1 MFYLPQL
8 TTSDCGIACLKMI
21 LADLNK
27 DRQYL
32 FMPCD
37 ENHGQYSFK
46 QLCNIA
52 ERNGL
57 TLCGFKVKDKEE
69 LKKCNLPV
77 IVRMTNDENSH
88 HAVIVT
94 KITSRVVHLVDP
106 HLGKTKMK
114 LFDFYER
121 WDATGLFI
129 SHFEKTIY
137 PYDSVEP
144 LESKHK
150 AMCFAMQIVSGILFA
165 LGVYFISPQIPY
177 YYAVIFLGLGIVT
190 ELILRGYIFKL
201 MSYVDEYLLNRFH
214 DVASK
219 DYYQYY
225 IRCQEFKKTYLTT
238 KLNVVYSLL
247 VSVFII
253 VISVLNSPN
262 NFPIAIAPVVLAGL
276 ECLIVQPKEEVVAQK
291 LADQEEE
298 LRQNKNKED
307 VIMKVKLLQK
317 KTYDYSK
324 YKLVYKFIAILLF
337 TMTSILSMS
346 LTNSFTLLNLVFSL
360 TIQMFL
366 YQNLMPVF
374 SSEKNILEVYK
385 AKSKVNNMFYKSL
398 HHKDEND

>member
-1 MFYLPQL
+1 
-8 TTSDCGIACLKMI
+8 
-21 LADLNK
+21 
-27 DRQYL
+27 
-32 FMPCD
+32 
-37 ENHGQYSFK
+37 
-46 QLCNIA
+46 
-52 ERNGL
+52 
-57 TLCGFKVKDKEE
+57 
-69 LKKCNLPV
+69 
-77 IVRMTNDENSH
+77 
-88 HAVIVT
+88 
-94 KITSRVVHLVDP
+94 
-106 HLGKTKMK
+106 
-114 LFDFYER
+114 
-121 WDATGLFI
+121 
-129 SHFEKTIY
+129 
-137 PYDSVEP
+137 
-144 LESKHK
+144 
-150 AMCFAMQIVSGILFA
+150 
-165 LGVYFISPQIPY
+165 
-177 YYAVIFLGLGIVT
+177 
-190 ELILRGYIFKL
+190 